1 MNASWPCKYMFDIGW
16 VIRSI
21 GVHIIHIIYYYPRPC
36 CQLMHCPMLTVMNT
50 LESHRVIG
58 CTHTRKSCL
67 VPYSSMI
74 AHTHTLCR
82 LPVLTL
88 GNLHWAW
95 VRLPLVHIGC
105 VSVHVSVSAP
115 KHLYHGLST
124 PLRSVLRPRNVLGH
138 RTDGLV
144 WVCPECFCNRGWLCI
159 YCFVCLRHFVI
170 LNPSPEPCPKWFI
183 SVPIAVVLKRVY
195 AYP

>member
-1 MNASWPCKYMFDIGW
+1 MMQVCLIIPIVNSFLDFQASVW
-16 VIRSI
+16 R
-21 GVHIIHIIYYYPRPC
+21 
-36 CQLMHCPMLTVMNT
+36 
-50 LESHRVIG
+50 HREG
-58 CTHTRKSCL
+58 FPDMSLGLWGRTHTRQSVP
-67 VPYSSMI
+67 VPYSSTI
-74 AHTHTLCR
+74 ALPLCR
-82 LPVLTL
+82 WSVLTL